1 LVRLGPADGR
11 LRALLFEQGAVVRE
25 NHAKQGGWELDVM
38 LRRRDYERLKKHE
51 PTLAIDWQEPAEGAM
66 KAG

>member
-25 NHAKQGGWELDVM
+25 NHGKQGGWELDVT
-38 LRRRDYERLKKHE
+38 LRRREYERLTKHE
-51 PTLAIDWQEPAEGAM
+51 PTLASHWQERAEGAIE
-66 KAG
+66 AG